1 MSMVSVSARKCE
13 LIAPGKWFEKN
24 PGKRDNIFLAT
35 KFANKVEADGSRSVD
50 SSPEYCLKSCT
61 KSLTRLGVK
70 HIDLYYAHRLDGK
83 TPVEKTM
90 EALKQLKQ
98 EGKIKYIGLSEVS
111 ADSLRRA
118 CKVEH
123 VDAVQMEYSPFSLE
137 IEKPE
142 FDLLK
147 AAREL
152 GVAIVAYSPIGRG
165 MLGGAIRSPDDFEEG
180 DFRRYSPRFS
190 QENFPKNL
198 ELVDKISAIAK
209 KKGVTPSQLTL
220 AWILAQGDDFFPVSR
235 AQFTERRLHD

>member
-1 MSMVSVSARKCE
+1 MRGKESRADTISS
-13 LIAPGKWFEKN
+13 GKWFKRN
-24 PGKRDNIFLAT
+24 PGKREHIFLAT
-35 KFANKVEADGSRSVD
+35 KFANKVESDGSRSVD
-50 SSPEYCLKSCT
+50 SSPEYCRQALE
-61 KSLTRLGVK
+61 KSLSRLGVDQV
-70 HIDLYYAHRLDGK
+70 DLYYAHRLDGK

-90 EALKQLKQ
+90 ETLKQLKQ

-123 VDAVQMEYSPFSLE
+123 VDAVQMEYSPFALE
-137 IEKPE
+137 IEKE
-142 FDLLK
+142 SFGLLK

-165 MLGGAIRSPDDFEEG
+165 MLGGAIRSPNDFEEG
-180 DFRRYSPRFS
+180 DFRRYAPRFS
-190 QENFPKNL
+190 EENFPKNL

-220 AWILAQGDDFFPVSR
+220 AWILEQGDDFFPVSTNFNPIGTR
-235 AQFTERRLHD
+235 CRSQC